1 MSNTHRL
8 VWIEG
13 QILAQCYP
21 SASTI
26 AAHFEISRRQ
36 AARDLEYMRDS
47 LGAPLEYCYTHRGY
61 YYSCEG
67 FTLPGVHMTTEQ
79 RDALKR
85 LSRAYEHLP
94 EEHAR
99 NMADLFRRISEVH
112 KGRRPQPASMPE
124 DIPWLTGAPLNANV
138 VISFSA
144 PDMVDFS
151 AIEVL
156 DIKEGGYTLKA
167 LDFRQLL
174 LFLLACP
181 CEFTVIS
188 PSWMKLRLRTVLQK
202 TLQSLSH

>member
-1 MSNTHRL
+1 VSNTHRL
-8 VWIEG
+8 VWIDG

-21 SASTI
+21 NASLI
-26 AAHFEISRRQ
+26 AKHFEISRRQ

-47 LGAPLEYCYTHRGY
+47 LGAPLQYCYTRRGY
-61 YYSCEG
+61 YYSCDG
-67 FTLPGVHMTTEQ
+67 FTLPGVHVTYEQ

-99 NMADLFRRISEVH
+99 NMADLFKRISTVH
-112 KGRRPQPASMPE
+112 GGRGPQTPTMPE
-124 DIPWLTGAPLNANV
+124 DVPWLAGAPLNTSV
-138 VISFSA
+138 VMWFSA

-151 AIEVL
+151 SVEVL
-156 DIKEGGYTLKA
+156 KLAGDEYTLRA

-181 CEFTVIS
+181 CEFRLIS
-188 PSWMKLRLRTVLQK
+188 PSWMKLRLRSVFQK
-202 TLQSLSH
+202 AVQNLFQ